1 MRGCAVVPT
10 QPNENNMV
18 NELIKKAVEI
28 FSIKGYAAA
37 NLTDITNALGISR
50 GPIYYHFKDKFGLY
64 KAAFEYFDNDVRE
77 SHAKII
83 NQDKH
88 IINFIE
94 DVIYDCAERNTRFGS
109 NFFFGIETIEE
120 LFPIKVLYDK
130 LNQDIYQEKLDY
142 VNRSIEKNEIRR
154 STDPKQIADLIYLIY
169 LGLLNALQTNM
180 LANYTESEV
189 RNLIRILILGIE
201 RYCCD

>member
-77 SHAKII
+77 SHAQII

-109 NFFFGIETIEE
+109 NFFFGIETIDE
-120 LFPIKVLYDK
+120 LSPIKILYDK

>member
-1 MRGCAVVPT
+1 MRGGAVVPT

-77 SHAKII
+77 SHAQII

-109 NFFFGIETIEE
+109 NFFFGIETIDE
-120 LFPIKVLYDK
+120 LSPIKVLYDK

-180 LANYTESEV
+180 LTNYTESEV